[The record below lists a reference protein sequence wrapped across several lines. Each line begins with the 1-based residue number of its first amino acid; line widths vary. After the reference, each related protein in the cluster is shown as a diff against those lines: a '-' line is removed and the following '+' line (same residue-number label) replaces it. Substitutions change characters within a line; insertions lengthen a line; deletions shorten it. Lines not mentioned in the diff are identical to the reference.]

1 MNRIRPTT
9 FETVED
15 DPLADLAQ
23 IEPVPVRQIPASDKV
38 RKIADEAGFTARHG
52 KAERDVEEQAQATF
66 DARSLRKTGRSS
78 QLNIAIKP
86 GTKDRFWSFAIEQ
99 GFVAGEDALLA
110 LLDSAER

>member
-9 FETVED
+9 FEAVDE

-23 IEPVPVRQIPASDKV
+23 VEPVPVHRSPASDKV
-38 RKIADEAGFTARHG
+38 REIADEVGFTARHG
-52 KAERDVEEQAQATF
+52 RAERVVEEQPQATF

-86 GTKDRFWSFAIEQ
+86 GTKDRFWRFAMEQ